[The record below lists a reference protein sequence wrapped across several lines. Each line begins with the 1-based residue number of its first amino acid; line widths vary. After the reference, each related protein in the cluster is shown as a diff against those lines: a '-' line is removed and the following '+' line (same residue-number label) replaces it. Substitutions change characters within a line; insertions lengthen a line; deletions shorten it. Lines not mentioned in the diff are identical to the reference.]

1 MKRGFQDPSRKEPAG
16 LCTIRRPKRDVSI
29 DTLQAASIDSVSQ
42 ASNDTIHHVSENT
55 IHRGTIHPGTI
66 HRGTVH
72 HNTIHPSIVHRD
84 TIHRNT
90 IYLPSIDTVHPVSV
104 DTIHIPSIDTVHL
117 VSVATVHLPSINTVH
132 IPSLDTVHTNTV
144 HPNTVHRDNVH
155 PNTVH
160 PNIVH
165 RDTVHPNTFH
175 RNTVHR
181 NTIHQNTIHRGIVPP
196 MTNTSYGETEKV
208 EALILK
214 IYKKGI
220 WRDDEGRPCSLTGQ
234 LINAEGNVISDV
246 IDVAETNT
254 FNLTSQWYDWGSE
267 DPFYGLL
274 IRIPK
279 MLSRDLRNHI
289 ICKIF
294 PYCLSRDA
302 FSWFSKLQPRSLTC
316 WKDIKEA
323 FIGKFFSEAVATR
336 SKRLDKMIKDRE
348 KGIMITE
355 NGDIGTPTTY
365 VKQPDIQVHHA
376 DESKQKDELNREKLV
391 NHDTV
396 KDDEY
401 HVSGE
406 QSKVE
411 EADTKDPTSASI
423 DSSNSESI
431 DIRTSEMI
439 DTYICHRSIPSTIP
453 DATSVYVRTGRPKT
467 IRDYNSPEDAYAK
480 RSALRRS
487 ALQNIVLELH
497 PAYISLVGQ
506 HYFYVFPH
514 EDSTSHL
521 ETFVDLASTIKCNGV
536 SEDYYFCKLFPYSL
550 AGDAA
555 HWLKKLPLGSLTTWN
570 DIRYAFLNEFL
581 YDATANLEIET
592 RYRVEYMVEDDEQH
606 ESGKLSTVGVA
617 ANISGT
623 SSSSIDTLTITSI
636 ITPTSSSIDPSTSEM
651 IDTDFCH
658 RSISLEIPERS
669 SCPQDIANSTQE
681 SIDESSCDLTLDVD
695 KVTLKDFLELEE
707 WLRQKLDDQPASGK
721 GLENSLKADDIDRH
735 KPDEIDRH
743 PPYDID
749 LQSPSNIDQHTPDC
763 IDRHPPN
770 CIDRH
775 SCLDELSGYPIEPG
789 TIEEIMHMSK
799 TSHIDVPE
807 HLRPPICAE
816 EAVGICKRVK
826 MIHDPV
832 KIMVP
837 CAVFE
842 AESPIPPDKSMELS
856 SYGGVFDDNKYVEAS
871 QRGLRFRDELD
882 EGPAGAPSSD
892 ISKSKSIDTNTS
904 SSIDTDQIPSID
916 TRHELRQNEYKFC
929 GNIFYGDTTTHSD
942 KSGGKKWRNWKKT
955 KRINEGSQIS
965 LIPHFSDDARKY
977 RVRLHKSV
985 GKKGRNWKKRKRT
998 KGGSQLLLTPYFSDS
1013 IRKSRV
1019 RSKCFSHP
1027 YAKLKTLLIA
1037 EVIDKGEGKRR
1048 GSEEDEIAGESMMA
1062 T

>member
-55 IHRGTIHPGTI
+55 IHRGTIHPGTVHHVTVHPGTVHRNTIHRDTIHRGTI

-234 LINAEGNVISDV
+234 LINAEG
-246 IDVAETNT
+246 
-254 FNLTSQWYDWGSE
+254 
-267 DPFYGLL
+267 
-274 IRIPK
+274 
-279 MLSRDLRNHI
+279 
-289 ICKIF
+289 
-294 PYCLSRDA
+294 
-302 FSWFSKLQPRSLTC
+302 
-316 WKDIKEA
+316 
-323 FIGKFFSEAVATR
+323 
-336 SKRLDKMIKDRE
+336 
-348 KGIMITE
+348 IMISMSQILDFIYSEE
-355 NGDIGTPTTY
+355 NGDIGTPTTH
-365 VKQPDIQVHHA
+365 VKQPYIQVHHA

-396 KDDEY
+396 EDDEY

-411 EADTKDPTSASI
+411 EADIKDPTSASI
-423 DSSNSESI
+423 DS
-431 DIRTSEMI
+431 
-439 DTYICHRSIPSTIP
+439 
-453 DATSVYVRTGRPKT
+453 K
-467 IRDYNSPEDAYAK
+467 
-480 RSALRRS
+480 
-487 ALQNIVLELH
+487 
-497 PAYISLVGQ
+497 
-506 HYFYVFPH
+506 
-514 EDSTSHL
+514 
-521 ETFVDLASTIKCNGV
+521 
-536 SEDYYFCKLFPYSL
+536 
-550 AGDAA
+550 
-555 HWLKKLPLGSLTTWN
+555 
-570 DIRYAFLNEFL
+570 
-581 YDATANLEIET
+581 
-592 RYRVEYMVEDDEQH
+592 
-606 ESGKLSTVGVA
+606 
-617 ANISGT
+617 
-623 SSSSIDTLTITSI
+623 
-636 ITPTSSSIDPSTSEM
+636 M

-658 RSISLEIPERS
+658 RSIPLEIPERS
-669 SCPQDIANSTQE
+669 SCPQGIANSTQE
-681 SIDESSCDLTLDVD
+681 SIDESSCDLTSDVD

-735 KPDEIDRH
+735 QPDEIDQYTPCIIDPH
-743 PPYDID
+743 PTYAID
-749 LQSPSNIDQHTPDC
+749 RQSPHIVNLHTPDCIARYPPDC
-763 IDRHPPN
+763 IDRHP
-770 CIDRH
+770 
-775 SCLDELSGYPIEPG
+775 CLDELSGYPIEPG
-789 TIEEIMHMSK
+789 PIEEIMHMST
-799 TSHIDVPE
+799 TSHIDVSE

-826 MIHDPV
+826 RIHDPV

-842 AESPIPPDKSMELS
+842 VESPIPPDKDE
-856 SYGGVFDDNKYVEAS
+856 VDNCPGEVP
-871 QRGLRFRDELD
+871 L
-882 EGPAGAPSSD
+882 SD
-892 ISKSKSIDTNTS
+892 ISKSKLIDTNTS
-904 SSIDTDQIPSID
+904 SSINTDQIPSID
-916 TRHELRQNEYKFC
+916 TRRESEQNEYELC

-942 KSGGKKWRNWKKT
+942 KSGGKKWRNWKKRE
-955 KRINEGSQIS
+955 RINGGSQLS
-965 LIPHFSDDARKY
+965 LILHFSDDARKS

-985 GKKGRNWKKRKRT
+985 GKNGRNWKKRKRT
-998 KGGSQLLLTPYFSDS
+998 KRGSQLPLTSYFSDN
-1013 IRKSRV
+1013 IRKPRVQSR
-1019 RSKCFSHP
+1019 CFSQP
-1027 YAKLKTLLIA
+1027 FAKLKALLIA
-1037 EVIDKGEGKRR
+1037 EMIDKGEWYM
-1048 GSEEDEIAGESMMA
+1048 EEAFTQE
-1062 T
+1062 